1 MKFQQSWNTYQVAPT
16 IGMVQMNCADILA
29 PTLNCE
35 QHFCIQCGQKW
46 QEYGAQHTK
55 QQQFSAEDE
64 SSSGES
70 ITYEIIF
77 NSLVSLMYKDPH
89 CIITCPSK
97 MTLASK
103 YWFHNVIK
111 YMILITDTTSKCWPI
126 LLQIM
131 VLCFY
136 PWLADGNRGH
146 YIFLNVY
153 DIRGTLQYSNIGHNG
168 CVCAITSHFMIKAS
182 LHFWWV

>member
-1 MKFQQSWNTYQVAPT
+1 MKNMMFQQSWSTYLVSLT
-16 IGMVQMNCADILA
+16 IGMVQINCADILA

-35 QHFCIQCGQKW
+35 QYFCIQCGRKW

-55 QQQFSAEDE
+55 QQQFLADDE

-77 NSLVSLMYKDPH
+77 NSLVSLWYKNPH
-89 CIITCPSK
+89 CIITCPK

-103 YWFHNVIK
+103 YPFHNVIK
-111 YMILITDTTSKCWPI
+111 YMILITDTTWKCWPI

-136 PWLADGNRGH
+136 PGVADGDRWH
-146 YIFLNVY
+146 YIY
-153 DIRGTLQYSNIGHNG
+153 
-168 CVCAITSHFMIKAS
+168 
-182 LHFWWV
+182 